1 MDWKIGNRQFHW
13 GRQTY
18 VMGILNVTP
27 DSFSDGGR
35 YQGLDAALA
44 HAEDLIAAGADILD
58 IGGES
63 TRPGAPLVSAEDE
76 IDRVIPVIKRLVN
89 SGAVLSIDTYK
100 PEVARAALEAG
111 VHIINDISGMR
122 DSRMLEVLAEYRAP
136 VVAMHMQGTPDT
148 MQQNPQYRDV
158 VQEVRDYL
166 WDCYQRAQA
175 VGVPLIADPGIGFG
189 KTFEHNLA
197 LLRRLPELKL
207 PGVPLLV
214 GTSRKG
220 FLGKI
225 LDVPPD
231 QRDEGTSATVALSIQ
246 AGVDIVRVHNV
257 AMVAQ
262 VAKVSDVLV
271 RAHG

>member
-1 MDWKIGNRQFHW
+1 MDWKIGDRQFHW
-13 GRQTY
+13 GHQTY

-35 YQGLDAALA
+35 YQGTDAALA
-44 HAEDLIAAGADILD
+44 HAEELLAAGADILD
-58 IGGES
+58 VGGES
-63 TRPGAPLVSAEDE
+63 TRPGAPFVSAQEE
-76 IDRVIPVIKRLVN
+76 INRVIPVIKRLAKL
-89 SGAVLSIDTYK
+89 GAVLSIDTYK
-100 PEVARAALEAG
+100 PEVAQAALEAG
-111 VHIINDISGMR
+111 VHIVNDISGLR
-122 DSRMLEVLAEYRAP
+122 DPRMLEVLSEYRAP

-158 VQEVRDYL
+158 VQEVRDCL
-166 WDCYQRAQA
+166 LDCHQRAQA

-225 LDVPPD
+225 LDVPPE
-231 QRDEGTSATVALSIQ
+231 QRDEGTSATVALAIQ

-257 AMVAQ
+257 AMVSR